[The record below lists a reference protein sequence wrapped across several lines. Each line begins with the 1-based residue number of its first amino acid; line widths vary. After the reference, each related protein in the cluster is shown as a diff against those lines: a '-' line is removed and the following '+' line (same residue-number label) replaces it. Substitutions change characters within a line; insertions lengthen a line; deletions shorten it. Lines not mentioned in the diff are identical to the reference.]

1 MKKKFKEKVEEI
13 LYKAKEL
20 VPEEKYKKRN
30 QS

>member
-13 LYKAKEL
+13 LYKAKKL
-20 VPEEKYKKRN
+20 APEEQYRRKN

>member
-13 LYKAKEL
+13 LYKAKKL
-20 VPEEKYKKRN
+20 APEEKYRKRN